1 MAKKPFALRALNFF
15 LALFGVVE
23 VENLEIDAVVR
34 TVHDP
39 GGKLRLGI
47 YHRKNDTFIWQE
59 EIYNDHIL
67 DMAWQVDKV
76 SPHEGYPTAEE
87 TLNAAR
93 HTFPWVDSVLNS

>member
-1 MAKKPFALRALNFF
+1 MAKKPFLVRAFDFF

-23 VENLEIDAVVR
+23 PENLDIDAVVR

-47 YHRKNDTFIWQE
+47 YHRKNDTFTWQE
-59 EIYNDHIL
+59 EIFNDHIL

-76 SPHEGYPTAEE
+76 APREGYPTAEE
-87 TLNAAR
+87 ALQAAR
-93 HTFPWVDSVLNS
+93 KTFPWVDSVLNS

>member
-1 MAKKPFALRALNFF
+1 MAKKSFGLRAVNFF

-23 VENLEIDAVVR
+23 VENLDIDAVVR

-59 EIYNDHIL
+59 EIFNDHIL

-76 SPHEGYPTAEE
+76 APREGYNTAEE
-87 TLNAAR
+87 ALQAAR
-93 HTFPWVDSVLNS
+93 KTFPWVDAVLG